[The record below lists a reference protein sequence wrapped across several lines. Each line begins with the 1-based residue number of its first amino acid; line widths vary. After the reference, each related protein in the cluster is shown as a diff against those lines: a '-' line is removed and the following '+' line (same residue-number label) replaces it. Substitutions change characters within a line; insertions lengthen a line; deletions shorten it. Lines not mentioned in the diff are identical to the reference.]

1 MDDGGGPRRTPDLC
15 RALYYGG
22 ELQADGHQRNGD
34 RHRDGGFPRAPC
46 SGLGRGGVRARSH
59 RVLPHRRLFFGSSAA
74 GRSLCRVSRLRVP
87 RAVALGGKPG
97 RVRIVHRSFHVCC
110 GPSVCGRAWPRTR
123 VGDEARMAQAVIARS
138 RQSIVIR
145 ASTTVML
152 VGCSFSSPRLI
163 SGASTRTSDHMKQV
177 LWGLAFLWI
186 SFAAHAQYPN
196 KPVRVVV
203 PFPAGSSTNIVTRV
217 LANSVSQ
224 SIDQQ
229 LVVDNK
235 AGADGAIAAAEVAK
249 AAPDGYT
256 LLMATNSPMSA
267 LPAMN
272 KSPPY
277 DPVADFTPITDIGR
291 YTFFILVHP
300 SVQAKTLAELIDHAR
315 ANPGKLNYATGNTTS
330 IVSTAYF
337 ASLAGIQ
344 LVHVPYKGEPQAVTD
359 LVAGRVQLMFC
370 SSSTSIA
377 QIRNGRLR
385 ALVTTL
391 GKRSHMLP
399 EVPTIAEAGM
409 PQFSITSWAG
419 LFGPARMPREV
430 VERLNKEF
438 GAAMARAEVQA
449 AMEKQAFAL
458 TPSSP
463 EQLAAF
469 VKEQME
475 SYRRILRAAGVEP
488 E

>member
-1 MDDGGGPRRTPDLC
+1 MLVST
-15 RALYYGG
+15 
-22 ELQADGHQRNGD
+22 
-34 RHRDGGFPRAPC
+34 
-46 SGLGRGGVRARSH
+46 
-59 RVLPHRRLFFGSSAA
+59 AA
-74 GRSLCRVSRLRVP
+74 GAQDYPTKPITLIVP
-87 RAVALGGKPG
+87 
-97 RVRIVHRSFHVCC
+97 
-110 GPSVCGRAWPRTR
+110 W
-123 VGDEARMAQAVIARS
+123 
-138 RQSIVIR
+138 
-145 ASTTVML
+145 
-152 VGCSFSSPRLI
+152 
-163 SGASTRTSDHMKQV
+163 
-177 LWGLAFLWI
+177 
-186 SFAAHAQYPN
+186 
-196 KPVRVVV
+196 
-203 PFPAGSSTNIVTRV
+203 PAGGSTDLTMRAMAESASKV
-217 LANSVSQ
+217 LGQ
-224 SIDQQ
+224 PI
-229 LVVDNK
+229 VVDNK

-267 LPAMN
+267 VPALK

-300 SVQAKTLAELIDHAR
+300 SVPAKTLTELIDYAR
-315 ANPGKLNYATGNTTS
+315 ANPGKLNYATGNTTG
-330 IVSTAYF
+330 IVSSAYF
-337 ASLAGIQ
+337 ASLASIQ

-370 SSSTSIA
+370 SSGTSIA
-377 QIRNGRLR
+377 HIRDGRLR
-385 ALVTTL
+385 PLVTTL
-391 GKRSHMLP
+391 AKRSQLLP
-399 EVPTIAEAGM
+399 ELPTIAEAGM

-438 GAAMARAEVQA
+438 VAAMGRADVQA

-458 TPSSP
+458 SPSSP

-488 E
+488 D

>member
-1 MDDGGGPRRTPDLC
+1 
-15 RALYYGG
+15 
-22 ELQADGHQRNGD
+22 
-34 RHRDGGFPRAPC
+34 
-46 SGLGRGGVRARSH
+46 
-59 RVLPHRRLFFGSSAA
+59 
-74 GRSLCRVSRLRVP
+74 
-87 RAVALGGKPG
+87 
-97 RVRIVHRSFHVCC
+97 
-110 GPSVCGRAWPRTR
+110 
-123 VGDEARMAQAVIARS
+123 
-138 RQSIVIR
+138 
-145 ASTTVML
+145 
-152 VGCSFSSPRLI
+152 
-163 SGASTRTSDHMKQV
+163 MKQV

-196 KPVRVVV
+196 KPVRAVV
-203 PFPAGSSTNIVTRV
+203 PFPAGSSTDIVTRV

-224 SIDQQ
+224 SIGQQ

-267 LPAMN
+267 VPAMK

-300 SVQAKTLAELIDHAR
+300 SVPAKTLAELIDHAR

-377 QIRNGRLR
+377 QIRDGRLR
-385 ALVTTL
+385 ALVTTP

>member
-1 MDDGGGPRRTPDLC
+1 MLRKIVC
-15 RALYYGG
+15 AAL
-22 ELQADGHQRNGD
+22 LFA
-34 RHRDGGFPRAPC
+34 C
-46 SGLGRGGVRARSH
+46 S
-59 RVLPHRRLFFGSSAA
+59 
-74 GRSLCRVSRLRVP
+74 
-87 RAVALGGKPG
+87 
-97 RVRIVHRSFHVCC
+97 
-110 GPSVCGRAWPRTR
+110 
-123 VGDEARMAQAVIARS
+123 
-138 RQSIVIR
+138 
-145 ASTTVML
+145 
-152 VGCSFSSPRLI
+152 
-163 SGASTRTSDHMKQV
+163 
-177 LWGLAFLWI
+177 
-186 SFAAHAQYPN
+186 AHAQYPA
-196 KPVRVVV
+196 KPIRVVV
-203 PFPAGSSTNIVTRV
+203 PFPAGSSTDIITRV
-217 LANSVSQ
+217 LASSVSQ
-224 SIDQQ
+224 ALGQT

-267 LPAMN
+267 VPAL
-272 KSPPY
+272 KKAPPY

-300 SVQAKTLAELIDHAR
+300 SVPAKTLKELIDYAR
-315 ANPGKLNYATGNTTS
+315 ANPGKLNYATGNTTG

-337 ASLAGIQ
+337 ASLARIE

-370 SSSTSIA
+370 SSGTSIA
-377 QIRNGRLR
+377 HIRDGRLR

-391 GKRSHMLP
+391 GKRSQLLP

-438 GAAMARAEVQA
+438 VAAMARSEVQA
-449 AMEKQAFAL
+449 AMEKAAFAL
-458 TPSSP
+458 NPSTPG
-463 EQLAAF
+463 ELAAF
-469 VKEQME
+469 VQEQME